1 MTHLDRTCMSVKA
14 ELLKIKQVQE
24 KEKSKAL
31 GNACKTA
38 NLRPASSCLFVGHR
52 DNPYNEFRGFDRL
65 PYELRE
71 AVWEY
76 ALKDCQQ
83 RVFEVEW
90 DDAFSRWIAPL
101 RSRNQPHSF
110 LSTNLETRT
119 IYLRKCIRINVYAP
133 AYSRRKFMR
142 NNGGY
147 FYPDTDVLYLSM
159 ANRPQQLQ
167 LTRKD
172 IEKLAPGD
180 DLAKIASLAVSYR
193 WTLNKHAFWGPL
205 ESFSQIENLAVVM
218 HDHYHQGMYKV
229 AEVPGGIIR
238 LEEASGNEEFA
249 ESWDYQD
256 LMEYEYSMTWWI
268 NVAITRSLC
277 YIYRGDQKILEQRP
291 FL

>member
-1 MTHLDRTCMSVKA
+1 MVHLDQTCMSVKA
-14 ELLKIKQVQE
+14 ELLKIKEVQE
-24 KEKSKAL
+24 KEKSQAL
-31 GNACKTA
+31 GTAYRTA
-38 NLRPASSCLFVGHR
+38 NLRPAKSCLLLGHR
-52 DNPYNEFRGFDRL
+52 DNPHNEFRGFDRL

-76 ALKDCQQ
+76 ALKDCEQ

-101 RSRNQPHSF
+101 RSRNKPHSF
-110 LSTNLETRT
+110 LSTTLESRT

-147 FYPDTDVLYLSM
+147 FHPDTDVLYLSM

-167 LTRKD
+167 LTGKD
-172 IEKLAPGD
+172 MEKLAPGS
-180 DLAKIASLAVSYR
+180 DLEKIASLALSYR
-193 WTLNKHAFWGPL
+193 WTLKKHAVWGPL
-205 ESFSQIENLAVVM
+205 ESFSNIENLDVVM

-229 AEVPGGIIR
+229 AEVSRGIIR

-256 LMEYEYSMTWWI
+256 LMEYEYAMTWWI
-268 NVAITRSLC
+268 NVAITRRLC